1 MMKQEFITIFA
12 LVLAK
17 FHCASRHDTACKYWD
32 SPSSVHAT
40 LAVHRPY
47 LM

>member
-17 FHCASRHDTACKYWD
+17 FLCASRHDTACKYWD

>member
-1 MMKQEFITIFA
+1 MMKQEVTILA

-17 FHCASRHDTACKYWD
+17 FQSASRHDTASKYWD

-40 LAVHRPY
+40 QAVHRLY

>member
-1 MMKQEFITIFA
+1 MMKQEVITILA

-17 FHCASRHDTACKYWD
+17 FQSASRHDTASKYWD

-40 LAVHRPY
+40 QAVHRPY